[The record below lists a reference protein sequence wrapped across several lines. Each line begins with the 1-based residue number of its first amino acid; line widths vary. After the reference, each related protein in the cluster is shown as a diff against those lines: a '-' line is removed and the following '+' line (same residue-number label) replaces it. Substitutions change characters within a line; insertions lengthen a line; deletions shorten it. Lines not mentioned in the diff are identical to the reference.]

1 MADHHIPLPTNR
13 HGRGDS
19 AAQAGARRGAARL
32 CSGHLPVLHA
42 ASFKVQP
49 RSVSRADPFSGRFRV
64 DMDAGNVLAVATC
77 LHPRDRLTRT
87 SAISGTERETSHA
100 RDHQQII
107 GAANICIQTESSCRR
122 NGSC

>member
-19 AAQAGARRGAARL
+19 AAQAGARRGAALL
-32 CSGHLPVLHA
+32 CSGHLPGLHA

-64 DMDAGNVLAVATC
+64 DIEYRRRKRTGGRNVPAPSRSVDAHV
-77 LHPRDRLTRT
+77 RDQRY
-87 SAISGTERETSHA
+87 GM
-100 RDHQQII
+100 
-107 GAANICIQTESSCRR
+107 
-122 NGSC
+122 